1 MARIARVVLPGI
13 PHHVTQRGVRN
24 MNIFFTPDDRETYK
38 TLLLKQSERFGIDI
52 VSYCLMDNHVHLIVI
67 PSSET
72 SLAKAIG
79 ETHRL
84 YTREINFRQKT
95 RGYLFQGRFF
105 STPLDERHFFAAVK
119 YVEQNPVR
127 AGMVKHPWEY
137 PYSSAAHYVTRSED
151 RLITH
156 CSALEDIADWK
167 TFLDETADQIDEI
180 RQKTR
185 TGRPCGDT
193 QFYNAIREISGRDL
207 RPKKAG
213 RPGKTKRIGIMSQE

>member
-24 MNIFFTPDDRETYK
+24 MDIFFTPDDREIYK
-38 TLLLKQSERFGIDI
+38 TLLLEQSERFGLDI
-52 VSYCLMDNHVHLIVI
+52 ISYCLMSNHVHLIVI

-84 YTREINFRQKT
+84 YTREINFRQKV

-105 STPLDERHFFAAVK
+105 STPLDERHFFAALK

-127 AGMVKHPWEY
+127 AKMVQYPWEY
-137 PYSSAAHYVTRSED
+137 PYSSAAYYVTHSKD
-151 RLITH
+151 KLITH
-156 CSALEDIADWK
+156 YPVLDTIADWK
-167 TFLDETADQIDEI
+167 DFLDEGTDKIDEI

-193 QFYNAIREISGRDL
+193 QFYTAIREIIGRDL
-207 RPKKAG
+207 QPKKAG
-213 RPGKTKRIGIMSQE
+213 RPKN